1 MSNKGISMKHIVI
14 FRTSAS
20 YLDINTYNCQELG
33 LAKALVRKDY
43 KVSLLMGGPREQQI
57 SVDCGNENHADVYY
71 LTYHAIHQSL
81 CVFMGWKELLL
92 QLHPDVLQI
101 HDMGNFMTYLA
112 SKWAKKHSIRCV
124 LIQGT
129 YHPTQKPLFKQLEL
143 LFNNTL
149 GKAVLRNVE
158 SIGCKTKAAAKYIA
172 QYSNKVT
179 SLTPVGLDVDKLK
192 AEESTDHFRQE
203 HDLGGKKVLLYVGK
217 MEPRRNPLFLLQLMR
232 SMPQEYVLV
241 LVGDGPLMGSIRKEV
256 NGKRMTNVL
265 VLGKKNQEELPSIYN
280 SSDLFLLASNY
291 EIFGMVIL
299 ESMYFGL
306 PVVSSST
313 AGSETIIGTDNGV
326 VLAHMDVE
334 LWKKAIIDLCSAP
347 DRLSK
352 MKVRCKEK
360 ILGSYVWSKACEKFE
375 SLY

>member
-1 MSNKGISMKHIVI
+1 MKHIVI

-57 SVDCGNENHADVYY
+57 SVDCGNENHVDVYY

-112 SKWAKKHSIRCV
+112 SKWAKKHRIRCV

-192 AEESTDHFRQE
+192 VRESTNHFRKE

-217 MEPRRNPLFLLQLMR
+217 MEPRRNPSFLLQLMR

-241 LVGDGPLMGSIRKEV
+241 LVGDGPLMGSIRNEV

-334 LWKKAIIDLCSAP
+334 LWKKAIIDLCSDP